1 MDRRKARTIDY
12 VAGAILGI
20 IGMIFFFAFMG
31 VDAYMFGINPPS
43 WTRSIENNIF
53 LQPLWLDILST
64 VMLAAILILVFVKPS
79 RTTRKAK
86 RR

>member
-1 MDRRKARTIDY
+1 
-12 VAGAILGI
+12 
-20 IGMIFFFAFMG
+20 MIFFVAFMG
-31 VDAYMFGINPPS
+31 VDAYMFNLSPPS
-43 WTRSIENNIF
+43 WTAAFENTIF

>member
-20 IGMIFFFAFMG
+20 IGMIFFIAFMG

-43 WTRSIENNIF
+43 WTRSFENNIF
-53 LQPLWLDILST
+53 LQPLWLDVLST
-64 VMLAAILILVFVKPS
+64 IMLIAIILLIFVKPKS
-79 RTTRKAK
+79 TRVRKK
-86 RR
+86 